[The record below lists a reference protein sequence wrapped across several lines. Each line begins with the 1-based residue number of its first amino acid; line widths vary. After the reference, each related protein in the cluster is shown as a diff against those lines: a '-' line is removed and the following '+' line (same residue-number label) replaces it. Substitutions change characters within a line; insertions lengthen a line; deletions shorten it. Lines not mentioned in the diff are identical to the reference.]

1 MIIVYLGT
9 VGAVNLE
16 RFTATGAEDD
26 HRNDK
31 IDVTSVR
38 SSTLLAW
45 LWITDNVYDCVKRI
59 SLLRSVKLFR
69 ACVSSVL
76 ESPDREINEIRRV

>member
-16 RFTATGAEDD
+16 HFTATGAEDD

-76 ESPDREINEIRRV
+76 ESPDREINEIRHV